1 MDLQLKVE
9 DKYLV
14 IYLNGPVDAKS
25 AREVE
30 ESIERIVSY
39 HQDKDIIIN
48 LAEVKYMS
56 SSGLRIFIAVKNNLI
71 DSTQKLRL
79 CALTEPVNRVFEVTR
94 VSELFDIYP
103 TESEAIKGY

>member
-9 DKYLV
+9 DKYIV

-30 ESIERIVSY
+30 ESLERIISY

-48 LAEVKYMS
+48 LSDVKYMS

-71 DSTQKLRL
+71 DSSQKLSL
-79 CALTEPVNRVFEVTR
+79 CSMTEPVNRVFDVTR
-94 VSELFDIYP
+94 VSELFEIYP
-103 TESEAIKGY
+103 TELEAAKGY